1 MTSHFRRELTI
12 FSATALVVSNM
23 VGTVIFTSTGFL
35 AGDLGNPFLVLGIW
49 VLGGLMATAGCL
61 VYVELGVNLPR
72 SGGEYVYL
80 REAWGPTWGFM
91 SGWVSFFAGFSAPIA
106 ASALAASLYLGNLA
120 PTISSNEI
128 VETENKLFVTLNL
141 SLIQLNFSTYH
152 LVAIFFVALFSLFNI
167 FGLRIAVKLQ
177 NILAI
182 SKVGMILAFVILGAL
197 IGNGNI
203 ENFLLSTERTSS
215 HTLATQ
221 FAVSLI
227 VIMFA
232 YSGWNAAT
240 YVVEELRTPATTL
253 PKALVTGTLLVTTLY
268 LCLNLIY
275 IYAVPLEDIKGVEA
289 VGAVTAKVLFG
300 KQIGNLFGVMMALA
314 LISTSS
320 SMIIAGPRV
329 YHAMAVDGCFF
340 HGAKRIHPRWKTP
353 VLSIFYQ
360 GMASIL
366 MILVSSIESLFYF
379 VGFALI
385 FFSGLAAAGVLKLRK
400 RKGWKG
406 TRALNWFYPAIP
418 LTFVLVSVWMLSY
431 TLFLR
436 PIESTWGLIIIS
448 TGGLGRHLW
457 LRMQRT

>member
-1 MTSHFRRELTI
+1 MTSHFRREITI

-35 AGDLGNPFLVLGIW
+35 ANDLGNPLLVLGIW
-49 VLGGLMATAGCL
+49 ALGGLMATAGCL
-61 VYVELGVNLPR
+61 VYAELGINLPR
-72 SGGEYVYL
+72 SGGEYVC
-80 REAWGPTWGFM
+80 EAWGPTWGFM

-106 ASALAASLYLGNLA
+106 ASALAASIYLGSLA
-120 PTISSNEI
+120 SSISPSGI
-128 VETENKLFVTLNL
+128 AGTENKLFATLDL
-141 SLIQLNFSTYH
+141 SLIELNFSTNH

-167 FGLRIAVKLQ
+167 FGLRIAVRLQ
-177 NILAI
+177 NILTI

-197 IGNGNI
+197 IGNGNL

-215 HTLATQ
+215 HTLPTQ

-227 VIMFA
+227 VVMFA

-253 PKALVTGTLLVTTLY
+253 PKALVIGTLLVTTLY
-268 LCLNLIY
+268 MCLNLIY

-289 VGAVTAKVLFG
+289 VGAVAAKALFG
-300 KQIGNLFGVMMALA
+300 SQVGNLFGVMMALA
-314 LISTSS
+314 LISAAS

-329 YHAMAVDGCFF
+329 YRAMAVDGCFF
-340 HGAKRIHPRWKTP
+340 HGANRIHSRWKTP
-353 VLSIFYQ
+353 VRSIFYQ
-360 GMASIL
+360 GIASIS

-400 RKGWKG
+400 RNSWKK
-406 TRALNWFYPAIP
+406 TRALSWFYPAIP
-418 LTFVLVSVWMLSY
+418 LTFVFVSVWMLSY

-436 PIESTWGLIIIS
+436 PTESTWGLVTIS

-457 LRMQRT
+457 LRMQRA